1 MRKAYCGMIAID
13 DTTLIILAGR
23 GIPSGD
29 IQLGSRFVKNT
40 AQSDGSGTIGWTNEL
55 HKYDLNMGK

>member
-13 DTTLIILAGR
+13 ATTLVILAGY

-29 IQLGSRFVKNT
+29 IQPGSRFVKD
-40 AQSDGSGTIGWTNEL
+40 AVFPDGRGWTNEL
-55 HKYDLNMGK
+55 HKYDLNIGE

>member
-13 DTTLIILAGR
+13 TTTLIIAAGR

-29 IQLGSRFVKNT
+29 IQPGSRFVKNT
-40 AQSDGSGTIGWTNEL
+40 AFSDGRGYTNEL
-55 HKYDLNMGK
+55 HKYYLNIGE

>member
-13 DTTLIILAGR
+13 TTTLVIMAGR

-29 IQLGSRFVKNT
+29 IQPGSRFVKTT
-40 AQSDGSGTIGWTNEL
+40 ADSDSSGWTNEL
-55 HKYDLNMGK
+55 HKYDLSIGK

>member
-13 DTTLIILAGR
+13 ATTLVIIAGK

-29 IQLGSRFVKNT
+29 IQPGPRFVKNT
-40 AQSDGSGTIGWTNEL
+40 ADSDGRGWTNEL
-55 HKYDLNMGK
+55 HKYDLNIGE